1 MGFREIRP
9 EYHKLAEY
17 RGAIID
23 EITKIERSEED
34 VHYILEDCD
43 FSLATIKKLIK
54 QGEQDAETALAKK

>member
-1 MGFREIRP
+1 
-9 EYHKLAEY
+9 LAEY
-17 RGAIID
+17 RGAIMD